1 MNNTG
6 FEEQTATNALNHLT
20 LVEVIKLPMI
30 LNNEHMNFSNLI
42 GII

>member
-20 LVEVIKLPMI
+20 LVEVMKL
-30 LNNEHMNFSNLI
+30 LGDFE
-42 GII
+42 